1 MMDNNY
7 FFNPIIKFRDNL
19 NNGQIQYGIAVGF
32 DDGLVSEAIADDV
45 DFIWYDMEHVVMD
58 QSSLNSHLLSCRS
71 KQIFSIV
78 RVGNYSPS
86 GIKPVLDA
94 GANGIIAA
102 QINTFEEAVLFADNC
117 RYPSQGRR
125 GANPRVP
132 SNYRSVDDSFF
143 ELANKNIFVAV
154 MIETIGALNAIED
167 IVQINN
173 LDSIVIGPYDL
184 SGAIH
189 KLGDVQ
195 HPIVEEAIKK
205 IILTAKKHNKYV
217 GIGMPI
223 NIEYAKRMIALG
235 VDWVQI
241 GGDHEYLIKQ
251 LEVVMKTLNK

>member
-1 MMDNNY
+1 MENNY
-7 FFNPIIKFRDNL
+7 FFNPIKIFRDNL
-19 NNGQIQYGIAVGF
+19 SNGKIQYGIAVGF
-32 DDGLVSEAIADDV
+32 SDGLISEAIADDL

-71 KQIFSIV
+71 KQKFSIV
-78 RVGNYSPS
+78 RVGNYTPS

-102 QINTFEEAVLFADNC
+102 QINTFEEAVMFSDNC
-117 RYPSQGRR
+117 RYPTQGRR

-132 SNYRSVDDSFF
+132 SNYRSVDDSFI
-143 ELANKNIFVAV
+143 ELTNESIFVAV
-154 MIETIGALNAIED
+154 MIETVGAWNAIED
-167 IVQINN
+167 IVQIKK

-195 HPIVEEAIKK
+195 NPKVEDAIK
-205 IILTAKKHNKYV
+205 IIISTAKKYNKYV

-223 NIEYAKRMIALG
+223 NIEYAKKMIALG

-251 LEVVMKTLNK
+251 LQNVRQSLNN

>member
-1 MMDNNY
+1 MENNY
-7 FFNPIIKFRDNL
+7 FFNPIKIFRDNL
-19 NNGQIQYGIAVGF
+19 SNGKIQYGIAVGF
-32 DDGLVSEAIADDV
+32 SDGLISEAIADDL

-71 KQIFSIV
+71 KQKFSIV
-78 RVGNYSPS
+78 RVGNYTPS

-102 QINTFEEAVLFADNC
+102 QINTFEEAVMFSDNC
-117 RYPSQGRR
+117 RYPTQGRR

-132 SNYRSVDDSFF
+132 SNYRSVDDSFI
-143 ELANKNIFVAV
+143 ELTNESIFVAV
-154 MIETIGALNAIED
+154 MIETVGALNAIED
-167 IVQINN
+167 IVQIKN

-195 HPIVEEAIKK
+195 NLKVEDAIKK
-205 IILTAKKHNKYV
+205 IISTAKKYNKYV

-223 NIEYAKRMIALG
+223 NIEYAKKMIALG

-241 GGDHEYLIKQ
+241 GADHEYLIKQ
-251 LEVVMKTLNK
+251 LQNVKQSLNN